1 MLTEEKS
8 ICILR
13 ISTNSVSSQ
22 ISKVKRLQRH
32 LSGRQCANQHLIK
45 QLNCLCNGKKTH
57 ILTRETVQVNLNQLI
72 HPITILQ
79 ALLNHI
85 TTDPKTMLNFVVLS
99 SSPFEM
105 ASLLFSLLGPL

>member
-1 MLTEEKS
+1 M
-8 ICILR
+8 
-13 ISTNSVSSQ
+13 SQ
-22 ISKVKRLQRH
+22 ISKDKRLQRH
-32 LSGRQCANQHLIK
+32 LSGRQFANEHLIN
-45 QLNCLCNGKKTH
+45 QLNCLCDGKKTQ
-57 ILTRETVQVNLNQLI
+57 ILTREIVQVNLNQLI

-85 TTDPKTMLNFVVLS
+85 TTDPKTMFNFSVLS